1 MTLFFRYSEYIAYVT
16 FAFGYAQLGSI
27 IIYLAAT
34 MPLRRW
40 YGLFL
45 VTGRNL
51 WWRWR
56 SSWWLCWWWWLL
68 YGGYHCDSDDY
79 HGGDDDDDDADAD
92 GDGDDGDDD
101 DDDDGD
107 DDDDDDV
114 WF

>member
-51 WWRWR
+51 W
-56 SSWWLCWWWWLL
+56 
-68 YGGYHCDSDDY
+68 
-79 HGGDDDDDDADAD
+79 
-92 GDGDDGDDD
+92 
-101 DDDDGD
+101 
-107 DDDDDDV
+107 
-114 WF
+114 